1 MQLNESSTYL
11 PYVLGRL
18 FSVLEDIQQ
27 KANPGINTTIKDRY
41 FNAASATPAMV
52 FPTLLNLA
60 QKHLAKL
67 NKGQAVNY
75 DKRITE
81 LMGHITETLPARM
94 SLPEQNA
101 FQIGYYHET
110 QQRYTKK
117 EDKQHV

>member
-1 MQLNESSTYL
+1 
-11 PYVLGRL
+11 
-18 FSVLEDIQQ
+18 
-27 KANPGINTTIKDRY
+27 
-41 FNAASATPAMV
+41 MV